1 MPCSASATI
10 CLVMLRSLTTLL
22 PKVFFL
28 ILFNYS
34 FSNGDA
40 HLKNFSLFRGPQGDS
55 ILTPAYDLLDTAIHF
70 PSEPSATALD
80 FFADGHFT
88 AAYETLGFHSS
99 ADFVELGACF
109 GVPEPDVRA
118 PIDLLHSRRPA
129 VERLVA
135 TSALSPEARDLYL
148 SHFAD
153 RLRALAQ

>member
-1 MPCSASATI
+1 MMIT
-10 CLVMLRSLTTLL
+10 SLPTFLSR
-22 PKVFFL
+22 VFFL

-70 PSEPSATALD
+70 PAEPSATALD

-88 AAYETLGFHSS
+88 PAYETLGFLTS

-109 GVPEPDVRA
+109 GVPESDVRA
-118 PIDLLHSRRPA
+118 AIALFHVRRPP

-135 TSALSPEARDLYL
+135 ASALSPEARDLYL
-148 SHFAD
+148 SHFAN